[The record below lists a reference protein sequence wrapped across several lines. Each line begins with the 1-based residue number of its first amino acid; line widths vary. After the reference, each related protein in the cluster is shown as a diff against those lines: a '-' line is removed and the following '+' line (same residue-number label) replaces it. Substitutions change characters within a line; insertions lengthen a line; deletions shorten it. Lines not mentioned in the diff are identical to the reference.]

1 MSPRKIL
8 LMITIAATVATASA
22 NVAAQRGKPQ
32 TAPEEFTSALQA
44 RTGAGAAA
52 STIHIRVERYTP
64 EGDQK
69 SMTEAL
75 RVGGYSGFL
84 QALRKAPVVGQIEIG
99 GQMFPIRW
107 AREQTTP
114 KKGRNISIGTDAPIY
129 FVGGGGVNAKPRA
142 GFELAIVQLA
152 VDEFG
157 LGTGTMAAAARV
169 KPDGQGGVVVE
180 DYADEPIK
188 LTYVHRVIK

>member
-1 MSPRKIL
+1 MSARKIL
-8 LMITIAATVATASA
+8 LMITMAASVATASA
-22 NVAAQRGKPQ
+22 TVAAQRGKPQ
-32 TAPEEFTSALQA
+32 TAPEEFTSAMQA
-44 RTGAGAAA
+44 RTATAA
-52 STIHIRVERYTP
+52 SAATIHIRIERYTP
-64 EGDQK
+64 EGDRK
-69 SMTEAL
+69 AMTDAL
-75 RVGGYSGFL
+75 TIGGYSGLL

-99 GQMFPIRW
+99 GQMFPVRW
-107 AREQTTP
+107 AREQATP
-114 KKGRNISIGTDAPIY
+114 KGRSISLGTDAPIY

-142 GFELAIVQLA
+142 GFEVAMVQLA